1 VRHAACPLPAK
12 DPAAAWPPQAVR
24 SWQQTLQCWCKSTS
38 IQQFAHPQLAC
49 PQCMLH
55 CLLCGR
61 AAPLYALQ
69 SACPAEVSGWPT
81 RQPSRDGP
89 GCKSARPAPSS
100 AVRTTNT
107 LQLIA
112 SWWRVSG
119 CSARSLARVLGHPS
133 TPGHTVDHSFRT
145 PITSKL
151 YKAHTAVTPSV
162 L

>member
-1 VRHAACPLPAK
+1 MQPA
-12 DPAAAWPPQAVR
+12 
-24 SWQQTLQCWCKSTS
+24 
-38 IQQFAHPQLAC
+38 
-49 PQCMLH
+49 H
-55 CLLCGR
+55 CLPRIPQRHGR
-61 AAPLYALQ
+61 HRQYAHGSKRCNAGANPQVSNSLRIHSWHAPSACCIVCSVAAPRHSMPCRVLAPLR
-69 SACPAEVSGWPT
+69 SLGWPT

-112 SWWRVSG
+112 SGWRVSG